1 MKNIADPARNK
12 RSPFTTFAESL
23 CSAWQE
29 EAPTGCPPTG
39 NVLRKVGVGLST
51 LQACRGNQRG
61 KGALMNALTSSV
73 FSPGSTGS
81 ICAFFRISYDNF
93 DSLMHIKTVVAPNH
107 CFPTFGWPLRGWCEA
122 SVLGGICAGAG
133 RRPRPA
139 LLSAPCNM
147 MLLVGSWM
155 VIAVAGKGAARRM

>member
-61 KGALMNALTSSV
+61 NGALMNALTSSV

-81 ICAFFRISYDNF
+81 ICAFFRISYDHF
-93 DSLMHIKTVVAPNH
+93 DSLMHVKTVVAPNH
-107 CFPTFGWPLRGWCEA
+107 CVSLRLVGRCAAGAKPLCSVA
-122 SVLGGICAGAG
+122 SVQGPGGGPDLRCCQ
-133 RRPRPA
+133 RR
-139 LLSAPCNM
+139 
-147 MLLVGSWM
+147 
-155 VIAVAGKGAARRM
+155 VI